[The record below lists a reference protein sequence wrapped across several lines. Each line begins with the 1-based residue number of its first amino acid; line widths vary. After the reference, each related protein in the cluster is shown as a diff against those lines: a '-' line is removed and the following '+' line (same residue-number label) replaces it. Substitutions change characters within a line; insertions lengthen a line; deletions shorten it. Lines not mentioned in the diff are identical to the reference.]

1 MILISTSIVKWGLE
15 KHQALDDS
23 TYEVT
28 YADLCINFTR
38 TISNDVKI

>member
-23 TYEVT
+23 TYEVSLHQLGT
-28 YADLCINFTR
+28 YH
-38 TISNDVKI
+38 K